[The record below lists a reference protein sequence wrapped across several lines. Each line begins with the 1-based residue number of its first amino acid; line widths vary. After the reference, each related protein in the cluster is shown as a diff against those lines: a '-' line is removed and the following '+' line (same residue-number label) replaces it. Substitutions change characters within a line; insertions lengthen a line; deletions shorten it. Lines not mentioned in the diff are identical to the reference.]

1 MLENCPLQVLRLLDM
16 VGLPEL
22 VIQLA
27 TLAVMESADD
37 WRSQVQITFA
47 SRCFFRE
54 LTWDFL
60 LTWRAHN
67 VLLCALW
74 CFQATLRTC
83 IFKHHL
89 DLGHNSEAYVALTQN
104 PDPSR

>member
-1 MLENCPLQVLRLLDM
+1 MTGEARYSHFFLSKLFLQDPLPQ
-16 VGLPEL
+16 GF
-22 VIQLA
+22 LA
-27 TLAVMESADD
+27 GF
-37 WRSQVQITFA
+37 IT
-47 SRCFFRE
+47 
-54 LTWDFL
+54 D
-60 LTWRAHN
+60 
-67 VLLCALW
+67 LW